1 MVWVDT
7 SQYTCGHVGGYAGY
21 IAVLIAWFGC
31 NLVVSSKLHNTTHI
45 CIGSRVAII
54 CRHCNNCGNEKPAR
68 AWKLIQHTW
77 INTLKCSCGLLC
89 ESFPAVTRLTVYRRP
104 QVCVARGCFKHEVLR
119 IQQFVCNEVAREPAR
134 GIRQGSA
141 RSSGDPTS
149 RILRS
154 TGEQVSSHDRIM
166 RIS

>member
-7 SQYTCGHVGGYAGY
+7 SQCTCGHVGGYAGY

-104 QVCVARGCFKHEVLR
+104 QVARRTSF
-119 IQQFVCNEVAREPAR
+119 REEYYTGMRRYGSKNLLQR
-134 GIRQGSA
+134 GILYRHEKILLRQGRLQA
-141 RSSGDPTS
+141 QTQENNVG
-149 RILRS
+149 
-154 TGEQVSSHDRIM
+154 
-166 RIS
+166 